1 MANKRARPV
10 SPQFAR
16 PGDKVVV
23 AYLSPGQVTHE
34 FHECLLNLVVWDA
47 IAGPSR
53 ISNGGGRLAIRA
65 SANLAG
71 PRNEAV
77 KIFLERSDAAWFW
90 FLDTDMTFEP
100 DILERLLMVA
110 DPVKAPIV
118 GGLCFSIDHGV
129 ISPTLFDF
137 AEIDGK
143 PEVVRYDAYP
153 IDSVMPVA
161 ATGTACLLIH
171 RSVFDRMAAEPPST
185 PGFSAAYPWFQE
197 REFGPKVVS
206 EDITFCWRAGL
217 LGFPVVVNTGAK
229 LGHEKTILLTEDR
242 YIEQILAAEPDTSQ
256 MAGSS
261 NG

>member
-1 MANKRARPV
+1 MVKQV
-10 SPQFAR
+10 VTPQFAR
-16 PGDKVVV
+16 PDDKVVV
-23 AYLSPGQVTHE
+23 AYLSPGTVTHE
-34 FHECLLNLVVWDA
+34 FHECLLNLAMFDA
-47 IAGPSR
+47 YAGPKR
-53 ISNGGGRLAIRA
+53 FGDGGGRLAIRS

-77 KIFLERSDAAWFW
+77 RIFLTQSTAPWFW
-90 FLDTDMTFEP
+90 FLDTDMTFEV
-100 DILERLLMVA
+100 DILERLLLVA
-110 DPVKAPIV
+110 DPEKAPIV

-137 AEIDGK
+137 AEVDGK

-153 IDSVMPVA
+153 LDSVMPVA

-171 RSVFDRMAAEPPST
+171 RSVFERMAAEPPTS

-217 LGFPVVVNTGAK
+217 LGYPIYVNTSAK
-229 LGHEKTILLTEDR
+229 LGHEKTFLLTEDR
-242 YIEQILAAEPDTSQ
+242 YIAQIQAAEPDTSQ
-256 MAGSS
+256 MASADHG
-261 NG
+261 